1 MISAQNISR
10 PIMIGATSTTNG
22 ATAAGYVDRLGYDY
36 CTINV
41 FMTTSDATSD
51 KPATLRIL
59 ESDLTTTPSA
69 ATNYA
74 TITGFVS
81 GTDYTIPSA
90 ISSATSITQPFA
102 TFNVDCR
109 GRKRYLRVEVS
120 PVTTQII
127 SAHAELSRS
136 EVPVIPANQ
145 ATVSVIG

>member
-1 MISAQNISR
+1 MVSAQNISR
-10 PIMIGATSTTNG
+10 VLVVGATSTTNG

-59 ESDLTTTPSA
+59 ETD
-69 ATNYA
+69 ATQPTASSNYA

-81 GTDYTIPSA
+81 GTDYTIPAA
-90 ISSATSITQPFA
+90 ITAASSITQPYA

-120 PVTTQII
+120 PTTTQII
-127 SAHAELSRS
+127 LVEAELSRS
-136 EVPVIPANQ
+136 EQPVIPANQ